1 MRIYTDYKEVI
12 SEIKRDLVEMGQP
25 ISTYSMQNKV
35 IEWNSDYETKE
46 ITNYS
51 FCLSNF
57 DNIEDMID
65 YPEFEK
71 AEVNRIEKYFSNHP
85 EDCYNEYISFI
96 KNTYNVDIIGSVKGN
111 WISLLKKW
119 LSEDFLERVAQNVNP
134 WEARKIR
141 PWVWEEFIHDDWFH
155 SYGTFD
161 YTYSERIKLFDLLKE
176 IQLHPTSRQ
185 YVFNIWDREDRFWV
199 NGRRR
204 IPCSLNYQILIRP
217 NWEIDDNG
225 KPIFAVN
232 MIYNMR
238 SCDFLTHFPID
249 IIQAV
254 NLLKYITEHL
264 NNQENF
270 KEYDTTKWH
279 NTYAL
284 GKLYY
289 NCASLHLYKKDLID
303 DVF

>member
-1 MRIYTDYKEVI
+1 MW
-12 SEIKRDLVEMGQP
+12 QP

-35 IEWNSDYETKE
+35 IDWNSDYETKE

-71 AEVNRIEKYFSNHP
+71 AELNRIQKYFENH
-85 EDCYNEYISFI
+85 EVTEWIQFMDNYYDFEI
-96 KNTYNVDIIGSVKGN
+96 KEEAFPMWYWKEVLKL
-111 WISLLKKW
+111 WIK
-119 LSEDFLERVAQNVNP
+119 EDFKERVQQGVNP

-141 PWVWEEFIHDDWFH
+141 PWTWEEFIHDDWFH
-155 SYGTFD
+155 SYKTFD
-161 YTYSERIKLFDLLKE
+161 YTYSERIRLFDMLAE
-176 IQLHPTSRQ
+176 IDKHPTSRQ

-199 NGRRR
+199 NGKRR
-204 IPCSLNYQILIRP
+204 IPCSLNYQILVRP
-217 NWEIDDNG
+217 NWEIDDKWN
-225 KPIFAVN
+225 PILAVN

-238 SCDFLTHFPID
+238 STDFLTHFPID

-254 NLLKYITEHL
+254 NLLKHITEHM
-264 NNQENF
+264 NNTQNF

-279 NTYAL
+279 DTYAL

-303 DVF
+303 EVF

>member
-12 SEIKRDLVEMGQP
+12 SEIKRDLVEMWQP

-35 IEWNSDYETKE
+35 IEGNTDYETKE

-65 YPEFEK
+65 YPEFQK
-71 AEVNRIEKYFSNHP
+71 AEFNRIDNYFKDHKFEEYRDYMQNKYQIILV
-85 EDCYNEYISFI
+85 EIDDI
-96 KNTYNVDIIGSVKGN
+96 KLIWKK
-111 WISLLKKW
+111 LLQTW
-119 LSEDFLERVAQNVNP
+119 LKEDFLERVAQDVNP

-141 PWVWEEFIHDDWFH
+141 PWVWDEFLDFH
-155 SYGTFD
+155 QYTQERTFD
-161 YTYSERIKLFDLLKE
+161 YTYSERIHLFDLLKE
-176 IQLHPTSRQ
+176 IQQHPTSRQ

-199 NGRRR
+199 NGKRR
-204 IPCSLNYQILIRP
+204 IPCSLNYQVLIRP
-217 NWEIDDNG
+217 NGEINDKWE
-225 KPIFAVN
+225 PIMAVN
-232 MIYNMR
+232 LIYNMR
-238 SCDFLTHFPID
+238 SCDYLTHFPID

-279 NTYAL
+279 DTYAVW
-284 GKLYY
+284 KLYY
-289 NCASLHLYKKDLID
+289 NCASLHFYKKDLIE

>member
-25 ISTYSMQNKV
+25 ISTYSMQNKI
-35 IEWNSDYETKE
+35 IEWDIDYETKE

-65 YPEFEK
+65 FAEFEK
-71 AEVNRIEKYFSNHP
+71 AEMNRIDQYFKSHKFEDYRDYMQDKYQIILVEK
-85 EDCYNEYISFI
+85 DDIQLIWKKLLQLWI
-96 KNTYNVDIIGSVKGN
+96 K
-111 WISLLKKW
+111 
-119 LSEDFLERVAQNVNP
+119 EDFKERIALNVNP
-134 WEARKIR
+134 WDAWKIR

-155 SYGTFD
+155 SYKTFD
-161 YTYSERIKLFDLLKE
+161 YTYSERIRLPDLLGQ
-176 IQLHPTSRQ
+176 IDQHPTSRQ
-185 YVFNIWDREDRFWV
+185 YVFNIWKDEDRFWV
-199 NGRRR
+199 NGKRR
-204 IPCSLNYQILIRP
+204 IPCSLNYQILVRP

-254 NLLKYITEHL
+254 NLLKHITEHM
-264 NNQENF
+264 NNTQNF

-279 NTYAL
+279 DTYAL

>member
-12 SEIKRDLVEMGQP
+12 SEIKRDLVEMWQP
-25 ISTYSMQNKV
+25 ISTYSMQNKIV
-35 IEWNSDYETKE
+35 DWNEDYETKE

-65 YPEFEK
+65 FPEFEK
-71 AEVNRIEKYFSNHP
+71 AELNRIDQYFESHKFEDYRDYMQDKYQIILVEK
-85 EDCYNEYISFI
+85 DDI
-96 KNTYNVDIIGSVKGN
+96 KLIWKK
-111 WISLLKKW
+111 LLQIW
-119 LSEDFLERVAQNVNP
+119 LKEDFKERVQQWVNP
-134 WEARKIR
+134 WDAWKIR

-155 SYGTFD
+155 SYKTFD

-176 IQLHPTSRQ
+176 IDQHPTSRQ
-185 YVFNIWDREDRFWV
+185 YVFNIWDREDRFGV
-199 NGRRR
+199 NGKRR
-204 IPCSLNYQILIRP
+204 IPCSLNYQILVRP
-217 NWEIDDNG
+217 NWELDDNG
-225 KPIFAVN
+225 KPIMAVN

-238 SCDFLTHFPID
+238 SCDYLTHFPID

-254 NLLKYITEHL
+254 NLLKYITEHM
-264 NNQENF
+264 NNNENF

-279 NTYAL
+279 DTYAL
-284 GKLYY
+284 WKLYY
-289 NCASLHLYKKDLID
+289 NCASLHLYKKDLIE

>member
-57 DNIEDMID
+57 DNVEDMIN

-71 AEVNRIEKYFSNHP
+71 AEVNRIENYFKNRSE
-85 EDCYNEYISFI
+85 EDYIKWFKS
-96 KNTYNVDIIGSVKGN
+96 TYNIEIMGSVKEN
-111 WISLLKKW
+111 WIPILKKW
-119 LSEDFLERVAQNVNP
+119 LSEDFIERVSQNVNP
-134 WEARKIR
+134 GDAWKIR
-141 PWVWEEFIHDDWFH
+141 PWVWEEFIHDDDFH
-155 SYGTFD
+155 SYKTFD
-161 YTYSERIKLFDLLKE
+161 YTYSERIKLFDMLKE
-176 IQLHPTSRQ
+176 IVQHPTSRQ
-185 YVFNIWDREDRFWV
+185 YVFNIWDREDRFGV
-199 NGRRR
+199 NWKRR
-204 IPCSLNYQILIRP
+204 IPCSLSYQILIRP
-217 NWEIDDNG
+217 NGELDDNW
-225 KPIFAVN
+225 KPMMAVN
-232 MIYNMR
+232 MVYTMR

-279 NTYAL
+279 DTYAV

-289 NCASLHLYKKDLID
+289 NCASLHLYKKDLVD

>member
-35 IEWNSDYETKE
+35 IDWNSDYETKE

-57 DNIEDMID
+57 NNIEDMID

-71 AEVNRIEKYFSNHP
+71 AELNRIDKYFESHKF
-85 EDCYNEYISFI
+85 EDYRDYMQDKYQIILVEIDDI
-96 KNTYNVDIIGSVKGN
+96 KLIWKKLLQIWIKEDFRER
-111 WISLLKKW
+111 ISL
-119 LSEDFLERVAQNVNP
+119 SVNP
-134 WEARKIR
+134 WDAWKIR

-155 SYGTFD
+155 SYKTFD
-161 YTYSERIKLFDLLKE
+161 YTYSERIRLPDLLG
-176 IQLHPTSRQ
+176 QMDQHPTSRQ
-185 YVFNIWDREDRFWV
+185 YVFNIWKDEDRFWV
-199 NGRRR
+199 NGKRR
-204 IPCSLNYQILIRP
+204 IPCSLNYQILVRP
-217 NWEIDDNG
+217 NWEIDDKWN
-225 KPIFAVN
+225 PILAVN

-254 NLLKYITEHL
+254 NLLKHITEHM
-264 NNQENF
+264 NNTQNF

-279 NTYAL
+279 DTYAL

>member
-25 ISTYSMQNKV
+25 ISTYSMQNKIV
-35 IEWNSDYETKE
+35 EWNSDYETKE

-57 DNIEDMID
+57 DNIEEMVD

-71 AEVNRIEKYFSNHP
+71 AEKNRIDTYFKNHSEK
-85 EDCYNEYISFI
+85 DYISWY
-96 KNTYNVDIIGSVKGN
+96 KDTYWIEIIWWVRDN
-111 WISLLKKW
+111 WKILLQKW
-119 LSEDFLERVAQNVNP
+119 LEEDFKERIARNVNP
-134 WEARKIR
+134 GDAWKIR

-155 SYGTFD
+155 SYKTFD
-161 YTYSERIKLFDLLKE
+161 YTYSQRIELFDMLAE
-176 IQLHPTSRQ
+176 IKKHPTSRQ
-185 YVFNIWDREDRFWV
+185 YVFNIWDRNDRLGV

-204 IPCSLNYQILIRP
+204 IPCSLSYQVLIRP
-217 NWEIDDNG
+217 NGEINEKG
-225 KPIFAVN
+225 EPIMAVN
-232 MIYNMR
+232 LIYNMR
-238 SCDFLTHFPID
+238 SCDYLTHFPID

-254 NLLKYITEHL
+254 NLLKYITHYL
-264 NNQENF
+264 NKEENF
-270 KEYDTTKWH
+270 KEYDTEKRH
-279 NTYAL
+279 DTYAL

-289 NCASLHLYKKDLID
+289 NCASLHLYKKDLIE

>member
-25 ISTYSMQNKV
+25 ISTYSMQNK
-35 IEWNSDYETKE
+35 IIDGNSDYETKE

-71 AEVNRIEKYFSNHP
+71 AELNRIDQYFESHEITERLQFMDVYKDVELRDM
-85 EDCYNEYISFI
+85 EDLKLHWKDILKLWI
-96 KNTYNVDIIGSVKGN
+96 K
-111 WISLLKKW
+111 
-119 LSEDFLERVAQNVNP
+119 EDFKERVAQNVNP
-134 WEARKIR
+134 GEARKIR

-155 SYGTFD
+155 SYKTFD
-161 YTYSERIKLFDLLKE
+161 YTYSERIRLFDLLWQ
-176 IQLHPTSRQ
+176 IDQHPTSRQ
-185 YVFNIWDREDRFWV
+185 YVFNIWKDEDRFGV
-199 NGRRR
+199 NGKRR
-204 IPCSLNYQILIRP
+204 IPCSLNYQILVRP
-217 NWEIDDNG
+217 NWEIDDKWN
-225 KPIFAVN
+225 PIFAVN

-254 NLLKYITEHL
+254 NLLKYITEHM
-264 NNQENF
+264 NNTQNF

-279 NTYAL
+279 DTYAL
-284 GKLYY
+284 WKLYY

>member
-25 ISTYSMQNKV
+25 ITTYSMQNK
-35 IEWNSDYETKE
+35 IIDGNTDYETKE

-57 DNIEDMID
+57 DNIEEMID

-71 AEVNRIEKYFSNHP
+71 AEVNRIDDYFKNHSE
-85 EDCYNEYISFI
+85 EDYKSWFKKIYNIE
-96 KNTYNVDIIGSVKGN
+96 IIWWVRDNRKV
-111 WISLLKKW
+111 LLQKW
-119 LSEDFLERVAQNVNP
+119 LKEDFTERVQQWVNP
-134 WEARKIR
+134 WEAWKIR
-141 PWVWEEFIHDDWFH
+141 PRVWEEFIHDDWFH
-155 SYGTFD
+155 SYKTFD

-176 IQLHPTSRQ
+176 IDQHPTSRQ
-185 YVFNIWDREDRFWV
+185 YIFNIWNREDRFGV
-199 NGRRR
+199 NWKKR
-204 IPCSLNYQILIRP
+204 IPCSLNYQILVRP
-217 NWEIDDNG
+217 NGELDDNW
-225 KPIFAVN
+225 KPIMAVN

-238 SCDFLTHFPID
+238 SCDYLTHFPID

-254 NLLKYITEHL
+254 NLLKYITEHM
-264 NNQENF
+264 NKQENF
-270 KEYDTTKWH
+270 KEYDTSKWH

-289 NCASLHLYKKDLID
+289 NCASLHLYKKDLIE

>member
-12 SEIKRDLVEMGQP
+12 SEIKRDLVEMWQP

-35 IEWNSDYETKE
+35 IEWDTDYETKE

-71 AEVNRIEKYFSNHP
+71 AEINRIDKYFESHKF
-85 EDCYNEYISFI
+85 EDYRDYMQDKYQIILVEIDDI
-96 KNTYNVDIIGSVKGN
+96 KLIWKK
-111 WISLLKKW
+111 LLKIW
-119 LSEDFLERVAQNVNP
+119 LKEDFLERVAQDVNP
-134 WEARKIR
+134 WDARKIR
-141 PWVWEEFIHDDWFH
+141 PWVWDEFLWIHQYVDER
-155 SYGTFD
+155 TFD
-161 YTYSERIKLFDLLKE
+161 YTYSERIHLFDLLKE
-176 IQLHPTSRQ
+176 IQQHPTSRQ
-185 YVFNIWDREDRFWV
+185 YVFNIWDREDRFGV
-199 NGRRR
+199 NGKRR
-204 IPCSLNYQILIRP
+204 IPCSLNYQVLIRP
-217 NWEIDDNG
+217 NGEINDKG
-225 KPIFAVN
+225 ESIMAVN
-232 MIYNMR
+232 LIYNMR
-238 SCDFLTHFPID
+238 SCDYLTHFPID

-254 NLLKYITEHL
+254 NLLKYITVHL

-279 NTYAL
+279 DTYAV

-289 NCASLHLYKKDLID
+289 NCASLHLYKKDLIE

>member
-25 ISTYSMQNKV
+25 ISTYSMQNKI
-35 IEWNSDYETKE
+35 IEWDIDYETKE

-65 YPEFEK
+65 FAEFEK
-71 AEVNRIEKYFSNHP
+71 AEINRIDQYFKSHKFEDYRDYMQDKYQIILVEKDDIQLIWKKLLQIWIK
-85 EDCYNEYISFI
+85 EDFRER
-96 KNTYNVDIIGSVKGN
+96 
-111 WISLLKKW
+111 ISL
-119 LSEDFLERVAQNVNP
+119 NVNP
-134 WEARKIR
+134 GEARKIR

-155 SYGTFD
+155 SYKTFD
-161 YTYSERIKLFDLLKE
+161 YTYSERIRLPDLLAQ
-176 IQLHPTSRQ
+176 IDQHPTSRQ
-185 YVFNIWDREDRFWV
+185 YVFNIWKDEDRFGV
-199 NGRRR
+199 NGKRR
-204 IPCSLNYQILIRP
+204 IPCSLNYQILVRP

-254 NLLKYITEHL
+254 NLLKHITEHM
-264 NNQENF
+264 NNTQNF

-279 NTYAL
+279 DTYAL

>member
-57 DNIEDMID
+57 DNIENMID
-65 YPEFEK
+65 FPEFEK
-71 AEVNRIEKYFSNHP
+71 AELNRIQKYFETHEVTEWIQFMDNYYDM
-85 EDCYNEYISFI
+85 EI
-96 KNTYNVDIIGSVKGN
+96 KEEAFPMWYWKEILKL
-111 WISLLKKW
+111 WIK
-119 LSEDFLERVAQNVNP
+119 EDFRERIALNVNP
-134 WEARKIR
+134 WDARKIR

-155 SYGTFD
+155 SYKTFD
-161 YTYSERIKLFDLLKE
+161 YTYSERIRLPDLLG
-176 IQLHPTSRQ
+176 QMDLHPTSRQ
-185 YVFNIWDREDRFWV
+185 YVFNIWNDQDRFWV
-199 NGRRR
+199 NGKRR
-204 IPCSLNYQILIRP
+204 IPCSLNYQILVRP
-217 NWEIDDNG
+217 NWEIDDKGN
-225 KPIFAVN
+225 PILAVN

-254 NLLKYITEHL
+254 NLLKHITEHL
-264 NNQENF
+264 NNTQNF
-270 KEYDTTKWH
+270 KEFDTTKWH
-279 NTYAL
+279 DTYAL
-284 GKLYY
+284 WKLYY

>member
-1 MRIYTDYKEVI
+1 MQDKYQII
-12 SEIKRDLVEMGQP
+12 LVE
-25 ISTYSMQNKV
+25 K
-35 IEWNSDYETKE
+35 DDTKL
-46 ITNYS
+46 IWKK
-51 FCLSNF
+51 LLQ
-57 DNIEDMID
+57 IW
-65 YPEFEK
+65 
-71 AEVNRIEKYFSNHP
+71 
-85 EDCYNEYISFI
+85 I
-96 KNTYNVDIIGSVKGN
+96 K
-111 WISLLKKW
+111 
-119 LSEDFLERVAQNVNP
+119 EDFLERVAQNVNP

-141 PWVWEEFIHDDWFH
+141 PWVWDEFLDFH
-155 SYGTFD
+155 QYTQERTFD
-161 YTYSERIKLFDLLKE
+161 YTYSERIHLFDLLKE

-185 YVFNIWDREDRFWV
+185 YVFNIWDREDRFGV
-199 NGRRR
+199 NWKRR

-217 NWEIDDNG
+217 NWEIDDKGN
-225 KPIFAVN
+225 PIFAVN

-279 NTYAL
+279 DTYAL

>member
-12 SEIKRDLVEMGQP
+12 SEIKRDLVEMWQP

-35 IEWNSDYETKE
+35 IEGDSDYYTKE

-71 AEVNRIEKYFSNHP
+71 AETYRIAKYFETHSE
-85 EDCYNEYISFI
+85 EDYIKWF
-96 KNTYNVDIIGSVKGN
+96 KDTYDIEIVWWVMNNRK
-111 WISLLKKW
+111 ILLQKW
-119 LSEDFLERVAQNVNP
+119 LKEDFQERVSQDVNP
-134 WEARKIR
+134 GDAWKIR
-141 PWVWEEFIHDDWFH
+141 PWVWEEFLGLHQYV
-155 SYGTFD
+155 SEKTFD
-161 YTYSERIKLFDLLKE
+161 YTYSERIKLFDMLGE
-176 IQLHPTSRQ
+176 IDKHPTSRQ
-185 YVFNIWDREDRFWV
+185 YVFNIWDREDRFGV
-199 NGRRR
+199 NWKRR
-204 IPCSLNYQILIRP
+204 IPCSLSYQVLVRP
-217 NWEIDDNG
+217 NGELDDEG
-225 KPIFAVN
+225 KPIMAVN
-232 MIYNMR
+232 LIYTMR

-254 NLLKYITEHL
+254 NLLKYITQHL
-264 NNQENF
+264 NNTENF
-270 KEYDTTKWH
+270 KEYDTTKRK

-284 GKLYY
+284 WKLYY
-289 NCASLHLYKKDLID
+289 NCASLHLYKKDLIE

>member
-35 IEWNSDYETKE
+35 IDWNSDYETKE

-71 AEVNRIEKYFSNHP
+71 AELNRIDKYFESHKF
-85 EDCYNEYISFI
+85 EDYRDYMQDKYQIILVEIEDI
-96 KNTYNVDIIGSVKGN
+96 KLIWKKLLQIWIKEDFRER
-111 WISLLKKW
+111 ISL
-119 LSEDFLERVAQNVNP
+119 NVNP
-134 WEARKIR
+134 GDAWKIR

-155 SYGTFD
+155 SYKTFD
-161 YTYSERIKLFDLLKE
+161 YTYSERIRLPDLLGQ
-176 IQLHPTSRQ
+176 IDLHPTSRQ
-185 YVFNIWDREDRFWV
+185 YVFNIWKDEDRFWV
-199 NGRRR
+199 NGKRR
-204 IPCSLNYQILIRP
+204 IPCSLNYQILVRP
-217 NWEIDDNG
+217 NWEIDDKWN
-225 KPIFAVN
+225 PILAVN

-254 NLLKYITEHL
+254 NLLKHITEHM
-264 NNQENF
+264 NNTQNF

-279 NTYAL
+279 DTYAL

>member
-1 MRIYTDYKEVI
+1 MRIYTDYSEVI

-35 IEWNSDYETKE
+35 IEWDSDYETKE

-57 DNIEDMID
+57 NNIEDMIN

-71 AEVNRIEKYFSNHP
+71 AELNRIDAYFKTHSFEIYRDYMQDKYSIILVEVDDIKLIWEK
-85 EDCYNEYISFI
+85 
-96 KNTYNVDIIGSVKGN
+96 
-111 WISLLKKW
+111 LLKIW
-119 LSEDFLERVAQNVNP
+119 LKEDFIERVQQWVNP
-134 WEARKIR
+134 WDAWKIR

-155 SYGTFD
+155 SEKTFD
-161 YTYSERIKLFDLLKE
+161 YTYSERIKLFDMLKE
-176 IQLHPTSRQ
+176 IVQHPTSRQ
-185 YVFNIWDREDRFWV
+185 YVFNIWDREDRFGV
-199 NGRRR
+199 NGKRR
-204 IPCSLNYQILIRP
+204 IPCSLSYQILIRP
-217 NWEIDDNG
+217 NGELDDKE
-225 KPIFAVN
+225 KPIMAVN
-232 MIYNMR
+232 MVYTMR

-279 NTYAL
+279 DTYAIW
-284 GKLYY
+284 KLYY
-289 NCASLHLYKKDLID
+289 NCASLHLYKKDLVD